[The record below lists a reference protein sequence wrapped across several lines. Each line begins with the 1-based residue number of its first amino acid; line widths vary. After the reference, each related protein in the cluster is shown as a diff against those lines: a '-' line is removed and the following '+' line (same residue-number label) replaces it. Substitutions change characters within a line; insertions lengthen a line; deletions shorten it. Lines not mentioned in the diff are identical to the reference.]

1 MNESPF
7 FHIVTLLCL
16 SCISCSGEENFSFS
30 IKADVVSEP
39 SQEPRTYSSL
49 PNTCSPTQVGQ
60 DPLTETG
67 YVFAQ
72 DYVFAELLDIV
83 YDPQEEVVWS
93 VGQGGLMVF
102 DVSEPTDPAFMA
114 TYSPLGWHE
123 RAYHLALDG
132 SERMFISHRKHG
144 WITYDIRNPWQ
155 ASAGEFTTLSG
166 ASGLA
171 YEEDVLFVATHTGT
185 VYSYDVS
192 LAFPEQLDVISGLGN
207 PWRMSLYEDHL
218 YVADNTQGL
227 VVINRQSAEQLSVR
241 NRVMGSGGLQDVVL
255 HDDIAYG
262 AAGGLGVDIF
272 DVSSPDSPQWI
283 GNIPTSYPAIEL
295 AVDNEV
301 LWVASQQDVM
311 AIDISNPYDP
321 IIQNT
326 EKTRQWAM
334 AIDAQDGYAFV
345 ADWGYLSILEL
356 QPEVSGGDLHIASKQ
371 VYIDENDS
379 MSIAL
384 RNFGT
389 ESIEVFGGTSSDPD
403 VELEITSLEIEPQET
418 HWLSIQK
425 NTSQG
430 SQICIASSDPDASQ
444 EYINVVGPQE
454 HPIGSAAPDFSL
466 TSLDGTLYRLQE
478 MYGSYVVLVYFAT
491 W

>member
-1 MNESPF
+1 MKYVCVSNVF
-7 FHIVTLLCL
+7 TLVLISCL
-16 SCISCSGEENFSFS
+16 SCSGEENFSFS
-30 IKADVVSEP
+30 VSADVVSEETQEA
-39 SQEPRTYSSL
+39 SQEPLTYSPL
-49 PNTCSPTQVGQ
+49 PNTCSPSQVDQ

-83 YDPQEEVVWS
+83 YDPQEELVWS

-102 DVSEPTDPAFMA
+102 DVSNPADPAFMA

-132 SERMFISHRKHG
+132 SERMFITHRKHG
-144 WITYDIRNPWQ
+144 WISYDIRNPLQ
-155 ASAGEFTTLSG
+155 ASAGEFTSLSG
-166 ASGLA
+166 ASGMA
-171 YEEDVLFVATHTGT
+171 YEDDVLFVATHTGS

-192 LAFPEQLDVISGLGN
+192 LAFPEQLDVVSGLGN
-207 PWRMSLYEDHL
+207 PWRMSLSGDYL

-227 VVINRQSAEQLSVR
+227 VVIDRRSLEQLTVQ
-241 NRVMGSGGLQDVVL
+241 NRTMGSGGLQDVVL
-255 HDDIAYG
+255 NDDVAYG

-272 DVSSPDSPQWI
+272 DVSNPQSPQWL

-295 AVDNEV
+295 AVDNDV
-301 LWVASQQDVM
+301 LWVASQQDVI

-356 QPEVSGGDLHIASKQ
+356 QSDVSGGDLHIASKQ
-371 VYIDENDS
+371 VYIDENES

-389 ESIEVFGGTSSDPD
+389 EPIEIFGGTSSHPN
-403 VELEITSLEIEPQET
+403 VELESTSLEIEPQSVLRLPIRILRKNISMSSG
-418 HWLSIQK
+418 HK
-425 NTSQG
+425 NTRLDQ
-430 SQICIASSDPDASQ
+430 PR
-444 EYINVVGPQE
+444 
-454 HPIGSAAPDFSL
+454 PILA
-466 TSLDGTLYRLQE
+466 
-478 MYGSYVVLVYFAT
+478 
-491 W
+491 

>member
-1 MNESPF
+1 M
-7 FHIVTLLCL
+7 ILLWFTCL
-16 SCISCSGEENFSFS
+16 SCTGEEHFSFS
-30 IKADVVSEP
+30 VKADVVSEET
-39 SQEPRTYSSL
+39 QEESEEPVTYSSL
-49 PNTCSPTQVGQ
+49 PNTCAPSQVDS
-60 DPLTETG
+60 DPLIEKG
-67 YVFAQ
+67 FVFTQ

-83 YDPQEEVVWS
+83 YEPEEEVIWS

-102 DVSEPTDPAFMA
+102 DVSNPAQPEFM
-114 TYSPLGWHE
+114 TSYSPLAWHE

-132 SERMFISHRKHG
+132 SERIFLTHRKNG
-144 WITYDIRNPWQ
+144 WMSYDIRNPLQ
-155 ASAGEFTTLSG
+155 ASAGEFMPLSG
-166 ASGLA
+166 ASGIA
-171 YEEDVLFVATHTGT
+171 YEEDIVYVATHTGS

-192 LAFPEQLDVISGLGN
+192 LAFPEMLDVVSDLGN
-207 PWRMSLYEDHL
+207 PWRMVLGENYV

-227 VVINRQSAEQLSVR
+227 VVINRQSPQQLTVK
-241 NRVMGSGGLQDVVL
+241 NRVLGSGGLQDVVL
-255 HDDIAYG
+255 NEEIAYG
-262 AAGGLGVDIF
+262 AAGGLGIDVF
-272 DVSSPDSPQWI
+272 DVSNPESPQWI

-295 AVDNEV
+295 AVDNDV
-301 LWVASQQDVM
+301 LWVASQQDVI

-321 IIQNT
+321 VIVNT

-334 AIDAQDGYAFV
+334 AIDAADGYAFV

-356 QPEVSGGDLHIASKQ
+356 QADVSGSDLHLASNQ
-371 VYIDENDS
+371 VYIDENES
-379 MSIAL
+379 MLIAL

-389 ESIEVFGGTSSDPD
+389 KPIEIFGGTSSHPD
-403 VELEITSLEIEPQET
+403 VGLEISSLEIEPHET
-418 HWLSIQK
+418 QWLSIQK

-454 HPIGSAAPDFSL
+454 HPIGSTAPDFSL